1 MASFALSILQNAAK
15 IASEAHVHRAYV
27 SQLERGL
34 KTPTLETPFAIAAA
48 LEVSPAEVL
57 KRVEERVRH
66 PDRSS

>member
-48 LEVSPAEVL
+48 LGACLDNSGLWWRRLLVL
-57 KRVEERVRH
+57 DSVCL
-66 PDRSS
+66 

>member
-1 MASFALSILQNAAK
+1 
-15 IASEAHVHRAYV
+15 VHRAYV